1 MLDPETSLSL
11 EAEVEDLSFAQDLR
25 LLAEEARALAQAE
38 LAFQKTRA
46 AYVGAEV
53 RAITM
58 LGALGAAFVFFA
70 LMALIVGFV
79 IALGSLLGPW
89 AAMVVATLV
98 IGGVAAG
105 LMLLA
110 RTRMRRMRAVL
121 ADTGLH
127 TGDA

>member
-11 EAEVEDLSFAQDLR
+11 ETEVEDLSFAQDLR

-53 RAITM
+53 RAITV

-70 LMALIVGFV
+70 LMALTVGFV
-79 IALGSLLGPW
+79 IALGSVLGPW

-110 RTRMRRMRAVL
+110 RSRMRHMRAVL
-121 ADTGLH
+121 ADHGLRA
-127 TGDA
+127 GDA

>member
-70 LMALIVGFV
+70 LMALTVGFV
-79 IALGSLLGPW
+79 FALGSVLGPW
-89 AAMVVATLV
+89 AAMVVATLA
-98 IGGVAAG
+98 IGGAAAG

>member
-70 LMALIVGFV
+70 LMALTVGFV

>member
-70 LMALIVGFV
+70 LMALTVGFV

-110 RTRMRRMRAVL
+110 RARMRRMRAVL

>member
-70 LMALIVGFV
+70 LMALTVGFV

-105 LMLLA
+105 VMLLA
-110 RTRMRRMRAVL
+110 RARMRRMRAVL